1 MSCFVVFINK
11 YRNLFL
17 AYMPLINNI
26 VNKYKITH
34 ANYNQCIE
42 ILLTYGNLDENPNL
56 KAEEDNLDVHIKM
69 LDQ

>member
-34 ANYNQCIE
+34 ANYNQCIDT
-42 ILLTYGNLDENPNL
+42 LLTYGNLDENPNL

-69 LDQ
+69 LD